1 MAGSPTCVVVSGAH
15 VLAGVDSSDGNYTN
29 PSGQLVVMSLAT
41 QQIIATLDVG
51 GQPDSI
57 MKSPNGKHLVVVI
70 ENQRDEELG
79 DGETP
84 QMFLPSILNR
94 TWLCHDER
102 EVLLCRS
109 NALVLVSETNATP
122 DAHRTIRCTLQG
134 SGAVTRVYAK
144 TETFWVV

>member
-1 MAGSPTCVVVSGAH
+1 MAGSPTCVVVSGDH
-15 VLAGVDSSDGNYTN
+15 VLAGVDLSDGNYTN

-41 QQIIATLDVG
+41 QQIIVTLDVG

-84 QMFLPSILNR
+84 QMPAGFVVHYDMHSSI
-94 TWLCHDER
+94 DP
-102 EVLLCRS
+102 
-109 NALVLVSETNATP
+109 AQ
-122 DAHRTIRCTLQG
+122 RCP
-134 SGAVTRVYAK
+134 ARRP
-144 TETFWVV
+144 